1 MGTVVTSPAV
11 EAVAALLR
19 RAKDLGASDLHLDPS
34 EDGVVVRVR
43 ADGVLETIDRLPAA
57 LGPHLVGRLKA
68 LSGLLAYRTDVPQ
81 EGRIP
86 AGDSGIGVE
95 LRVATYP
102 TVSGERVALRLDAPD
117 GAPRPLTD
125 LGLSDAALSG
135 LWKAIEQPEGVVLLT
150 GPSGSGKTTTLYS
163 CL

>member
-86 AGDSGIGVE
+86 AGDSGTVRSAGLAVE
-95 LRVATYP
+95 AE
-102 TVSGERVALRLDAPD
+102 SALARESSLS
-117 GAPRPLTD
+117 APRPAARPAAWCWTS
-125 LGLSDAALSG
+125 LSRPGRS
-135 LWKAIEQPEGVVLLT
+135 WMK
-150 GPSGSGKTTTLYS
+150 
-163 CL
+163 